1 MPSRND
7 PSHETAGALGSGND
21 FVAGVD
27 PLSFGRSLAKVVAA
41 LTRQPNDVAEAVLR
55 WSRLIVHANYA
66 AAATGLGVPAAAPLA
81 PDAKDHR
88 FDDAAWRDNAAFDLL
103 EQLYLINSQLTRELV
118 DGAAV
123 DPTTRTKAAFSP
135 T

>member
-1 MPSRND
+1 MPSGND

-55 WSRLIVHANYA
+55 WQHPEHGLLTAGRFMPLVEE
-66 AAATGLGVPAAAPLA
+66 TGLIHSIGEWVLA
-81 PDAKDHR
+81 
-88 FDDAAWRDNAAFDLL
+88 
-103 EQLYLINSQLTRELV
+103 S
-118 DGAAV
+118 AV
-123 DPTTRTKAAFSP
+123 DQAQGWHALG
-135 T
+135 